1 MSFQTAHN
9 KGMFE
14 INKRVYLRITNYF
27 KNNKNAEYLL
37 RLIYKILP
45 IFVFASYPV
54 MLVYTLIWR
63 QELFLQTL
71 LVPAGVFILVTIL
84 RKIIGEQRPYE
95 KYGVPSVFGKTTKG
109 QSMPSRHTASAV
121 IIALALLKI
130 NFCIGII
137 ALCIALLI
145 ALSRI
150 LAGVHFIRDIAV
162 GAGISILSGILFIF
176 LI

>member
-1 MSFQTAHN
+1 
-9 KGMFE
+9 MFE
-14 INKRVYLRITNYF
+14 INKRVYLKITNYF
-27 KNNKNAEYLL
+27 KNNKKARFGLVLVYKLL
-37 RLIYKILP
+37 P
-45 IFVFASYPV
+45 FVVFAAYPV
-54 MLVYTLIWR
+54 MLVYTMIW
-63 QELFLQTL
+63 QQSLFLQTL

-84 RKIIGEQRPYE
+84 RKLIGEQRPYE

-130 NFCIGII
+130 NFYFGI
-137 ALCIALLI
+137 ATLCIALLI
-145 ALSRI
+145 ALSRL

-162 GAGISILSGILFIF
+162 GAGISVLFGIAFIF